1 MIIFLDYDGVLHPSS
16 VYMQDGRPTLRGE
29 GELFMWAPAL
39 IEALEPHAH
48 IKIVLSTNWAR
59 RIGFVRA
66 RDALPESLRKRV
78 IGATWHS
85 HMALS
90 GGLYSAGC
98 WYDDATRY
106 QQIARYV
113 VRAQVSDWLAIDD
126 LHEHTERW
134 NEGLEERLIHTW
146 PMSGLGDEETLAL
159 LKTKLAEI

>member
-1 MIIFLDYDGVLHPSS
+1 MILFLDYDGVLHPSS

-39 IEALEPHAH
+39 IEALEPHPQV
-48 IKIVLSTNWAR
+48 KIVLSTDWTR
-59 RIGFVRA
+59 KFGFTFS
-66 RDALPESLRKRV
+66 RDALPATLRKRV
-78 IGATWHS
+78 VGST
-85 HMALS
+85 S
-90 GGLYSAGC
+90 G
-98 WYDDATRY
+98 DDNATRY

-134 NEGLEERLIHTW
+134 NEDLEERLIHTW
-146 PMSGLGDEETLAL
+146 PMSGLGDEETLTL